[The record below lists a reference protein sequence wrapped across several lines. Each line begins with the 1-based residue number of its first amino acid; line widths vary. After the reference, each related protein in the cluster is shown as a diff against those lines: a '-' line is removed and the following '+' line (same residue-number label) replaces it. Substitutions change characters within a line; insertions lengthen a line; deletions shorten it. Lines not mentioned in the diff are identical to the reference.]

1 MKAAHIRELDGVR
14 GVSILL
20 VLATHLLPLGPKALQ
35 LNAMTGLMGMSLFF
49 CLSGFL
55 ITRFLWDNP
64 DVQVFLVRR
73 LARILP
79 LLALY
84 AVLVLGLV
92 LGRWDAVWGA
102 LTATLNYRDA
112 LLFDGSAHLW
122 SICVELHFYLGI
134 ALAVALA
141 GRRGFWIVPLATL
154 AVLAWRIHAGAEV
167 SIRSHERIDEILVGS
182 LWPWPWPVP
191 ITRWRGPCGS
201 GRCGRPGPRW
211 RFGWPLAIL
220 WAETLPICAPMRRC
234 WSWPG

>member
-1 MKAAHIRELDGVR
+1 MNGSGKAGHIRELDGVR

-84 AVLVLGLV
+84 AVLVL
-92 LGRWDAVWGA
+92 A
-102 LTATLNYRDA
+102 LAA
-112 LLFDGSAHLW
+112 
-122 SICVELHFYLGI
+122 IGI
-134 ALAVALA
+134 AFLLSFGKV
-141 GRRGFWIVPLATL
+141 
-154 AVLAWRIHAGAEV
+154 
-167 SIRSHERIDEILVGS
+167 
-182 LWPWPWPVP
+182 
-191 ITRWRGPCGS
+191 RW
-201 GRCGRPGPRW
+201 
-211 RFGWPLAIL
+211 
-220 WAETLPICAPMRRC
+220 
-234 WSWPG
+234 